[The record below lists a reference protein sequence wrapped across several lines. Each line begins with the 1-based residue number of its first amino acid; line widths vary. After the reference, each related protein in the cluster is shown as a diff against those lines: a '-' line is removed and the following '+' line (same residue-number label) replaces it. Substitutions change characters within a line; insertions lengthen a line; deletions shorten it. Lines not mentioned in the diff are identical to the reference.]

1 MYNSPLPSHSGANTY
16 DLFEDSVVRFASLEI
31 HKEEF
36 SFSAGHFTIFSAT
49 EREQLHGHNYYVS
62 LAFKKKITD
71 NGLSFDYRHYKRKL
85 LALCDELDRH
95 FLLPAHSPHLKLEE
109 DEEYVIATFNHKKI
123 PFLKEDII
131 ILPLSNISIE
141 ELSHW
146 FLQKLLEEKADIEKH
161 GIHGMTVKVFNGPG
175 QSGGASWGEV

>member
-1 MYNSPLPSHSGANTY
+1 M
-16 DLFEDSVVRFASLEI
+16 VRFANLEI

-62 LAFKKKITD
+62 IAFNIKIEH
-71 NGLSFDYRHYKRKL
+71 NGLSFDYRHYKKKM
-85 LALCDELDRH
+85 LALCDKLDRH
-95 FLLPAHSPHLKLEE
+95 FLLPSNSPYLQLEDKDDYIIAH
-109 DEEYVIATFNHKKI
+109 FNQKKI

-131 ILPLSNISIE
+131 LLPLTNITIE

-146 FLQKLLEEKADIEKH
+146 FLQNILADAPEITQHAIH
-161 GIHGMTVKVFNGPG
+161 GIAIKVYNGPG
-175 QSGGASWGEV
+175 QSGGASWGTMNTES